1 MHTTTR
7 ITLLLAT
14 IGLAMVLAGCGTL
27 RAGDQGGDRPASTCL
42 AGDPDCQD
50 IPGTTGPAVAPPASG
65 AVPVADAA
73 GIEGPFA
80 MTGYYVDDG
89 SGPWLCEALAESFPP
104 QCGGASVRL
113 DPGGF
118 PVAGLES
125 SQGVTWSNEPVV
137 IEGEFS
143 FGVFMALVAE

>member
-1 MHTTTR
+1 MHTRART
-7 ITLLLAT
+7 ILLLVAA
-14 IGLAMVLAGCGTL
+14 GLALVLGGCGTL
-27 RAGDQGGDRPASTCL
+27 RAGDQGGDGPAGTCL